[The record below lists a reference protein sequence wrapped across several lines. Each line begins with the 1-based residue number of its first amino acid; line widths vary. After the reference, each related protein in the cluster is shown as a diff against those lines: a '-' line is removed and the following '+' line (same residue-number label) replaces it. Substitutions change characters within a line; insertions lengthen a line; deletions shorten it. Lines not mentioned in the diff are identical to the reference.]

1 MAKTV
6 YTQEMQDFIL
16 DNYEGIST
24 KEPTARFN
32 ETFGVEFQ
40 ASQIHSYKSN
50 HRLRSGAK
58 KGHSRGNSKTYP
70 DDVKL
75 FIYDNHKGV
84 GPKEMTELVE
94 KAYGIKYTHNQMKGF
109 YGRYH
114 LNSGITGRFEKGQPS
129 HNKGKKGFYAPGME
143 KGWFKKGNV
152 PQTHR
157 EVGSERVNIYGYI
170 EVKVAEPNKW
180 RAKHHLVW
188 EEHNGPIP
196 KGYIIY
202 FRDGNPQNLDI
213 ENLRLVSRSAHAVI
227 NHTGLSG
234 LTGERQDVAFVIAD
248 TKIALAKAK
257 KASKKNKKKV
267 KKNE

>member
-24 KEPTARFN
+24 KELTARFN
-32 ETFGVEFQ
+32 ETFGVEFR
-40 ASQIHSYKSN
+40 ASQIRAYKSN
-50 HRLRSGAK
+50 HHLRSGGQ
-58 KGHSRGNSKTYP
+58 KGFPSGTSKTYP
-70 DDVKL
+70 DEIKL
-75 FIYDNHKGV
+75 FIYENHKGV
-84 GPKEMTELVE
+84 GPSEMPELVE
-94 KAYGIKYTHNQMKGF
+94 KAYGVRYTASQMKGF
-109 YGRYH
+109 YGRYG
-114 LNSGITGRFEKGQPS
+114 LNSGVTGRFEKGHPS
-129 HNKGKKGFYAPGME
+129 HNKGKKGQCAPGCE
-143 KGWFKKGNV
+143 KGWFKKGHM

-196 KGYIIY
+196 KGHIIY
-202 FRDGNPQNLDI
+202 FKDGNPQNIDI
-213 ENLRLVSRSAHAVI
+213 ENLRLVSRKVHAVM

-234 LTGERQDVAFVIAD
+234 FTGERQEAAFQIAD
-248 TKIALAKAK
+248 AKIALAKAK
-257 KASKKNKKKV
+257 KVSSLSALAAI
-267 KKNE
+267 